1 MSRQELNIVLWEGE
15 RLLGL
20 EDVLPS
26 EAPDRIGILVGPEG
40 GFSEVEARLL
50 EEPGCMKAS
59 MGDLIFRTETAGS
72 YAVMLVRYNYGVLRP
87 SGA

>member
-1 MSRQELNIVLWEGE
+1 LNIVLWEGE
-15 RLLGL
+15 RLKDLASA
-20 EDVLPS
+20 LPS
-26 EAPDRIGILVGPEG
+26 EAPDRSGILVGPEG

-50 EEPGCMKAS
+50 EELGCMKES

-72 YAVMLVRYNYGVLRP
+72 YTVMLVRYHYGILRP